1 MLKTNNKKKHKN
13 KEKKLII
20 KEIIY
25 TYTLSFVNVHIYH
38 IVKIVIKYLN
48 SSGKRGAS
56 KSKKKAA
63 RNLKERIK
71 K

>member
-1 MLKTNNKKKHKN
+1 MIDVKKKTTNNKKKQIK
-13 KEKKLII
+13 KKKLII

-48 SSGKRGAS
+48 SSGKRGV
-56 KSKKKAA
+56 SKKK
-63 RNLKERIK
+63 RPQGI
-71 K
+71 